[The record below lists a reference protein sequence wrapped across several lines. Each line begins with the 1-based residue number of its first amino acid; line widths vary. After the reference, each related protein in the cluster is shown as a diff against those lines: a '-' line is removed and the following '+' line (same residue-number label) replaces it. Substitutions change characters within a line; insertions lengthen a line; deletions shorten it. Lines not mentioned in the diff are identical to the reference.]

1 MARRTVRVGAQFN
14 AARVDVRGGG
24 RRLGA
29 ARPRRKVQSV
39 VREAL
44 DVRCDP
50 NVPPIPPHA
59 TFEQA
64 EALGSAL
71 VGGDDDAGSVVKRG
85 TKQKVQQYLPGTKS

>member
-1 MARRTVRVGAQFN
+1 MVV
-14 AARVDVRGGG
+14 
-24 RRLGA
+24 GA
-29 ARPRRKVQSV
+29 ARPRRKVAAHV
-39 VREAL
+39 VRDTLL